1 MVEKNKPRDTKSRA
15 QELQFMLGYLD
26 EPLLLLQKFTSQ
38 PDGGSI
44 TLEEIYFEWGKIEK
58 FLPHIT
64 LDDYQKH
71 VGEVLALNPQYVCH
85 RTQLTSDQKKEILR
99 RFGIP
104 KKVFSSQNKADL
116 ILVDRDNI
124 VKYISYKD
132 LNASTAKLSQTSS
145 KKQTY
150 GTAELSG
157 GLTGV
162 NFDLF
167 EIPVNGFDHTHT
179 CLDEE
184 KFKKLKSNADKKRA
198 YVKKEYSKRWCEL
211 VEKRMDEA
219 YNCLEAFG
227 QSLESNQENFI
238 QFVKKIF
245 VGGAVNVD
253 QNYLVLGDRA
263 INIASLLEKLES
275 ENYSVQVELYPTE
288 NKFSLIV
295 WVTFNEQRYALTK
308 IEPSFEGAKCDVS
321 QTKGV
326 VYHFQQ
332 HPKPQIQSSVVN
344 EDKNY
349 KDLLRDICK

>member
-15 QELQFMLGYLD
+15 QELQFMLGYLV
-26 EPLLLLQKFTSQ
+26 EPVLLLQKFTSQ

-71 VGEVLALNPQYVCH
+71 VGEVLDLNPQYVCH

-132 LNASTAKLSQTSS
+132 INASTAKLSQTSR

-150 GTAELSG
+150 GTAELLG

-162 NFDLF
+162 NFDHF
-167 EIPVNGFDHTHT
+167 VIPKEFDHNNTF
-179 CLDEE
+179 LDEE
-184 KFKKLKSNADKKRA
+184 QFNELKSMVDKKRA
-198 YVKKEYSKRWCEL
+198 YVKKEYSNEWLEL

-227 QSLESNQENFI
+227 QSLELNQKNFV

-245 VGGAVNVD
+245 VGDAANVD
-253 QNYLVLGDRA
+253 QNYLVLGNRA
-263 INIASLLEKLES
+263 INIASLVEKLES
-275 ENYSVQVELYPTE
+275 ENYSIQVELYPTE
-288 NKFSLIV
+288 KKSSLIV
-295 WVTFNEQRYALTK
+295 WVILNGQRYALTK
-308 IEPSFEGAKCDVS
+308 IEPSFEGAKPEVS
-321 QTKGV
+321 QAKGV

-332 HPKPQIQSSVVN
+332 HPKPHVQSSVVS

>member
-1 MVEKNKPRDTKSRA
+1 MVEKNKPRATKSRA
-15 QELQFMLGYLD
+15 QELQFMLGYLVK
-26 EPLLLLQKFTSQ
+26 PILLLQEFALQ

-44 TLEEIYFEWGKIEK
+44 TLEGICFEWGKIEK
-58 FLPHIT
+58 FLKDID

-132 LNASTAKLSQTSS
+132 INASTAKLSQTSS

-162 NFDLF
+162 NFDHF
-167 EIPVNGFDHTHT
+167 VFPEV
-179 CLDEE
+179 LDYNNTFLNEDQ
-184 KFKKLKSNADKKRA
+184 FKKLKSMADKKRA
-198 YVKKEYSKRWCEL
+198 FIKRKNPDEWVQL

-245 VGGAVNVD
+245 VGDAVNVD

-308 IEPSFEGAKCDVS
+308 IEPSFEGAECHVS

>member
-1 MVEKNKPRDTKSRA
+1 MVGKSKSRATKSRA
-15 QELQFMLGYLD
+15 QELQFMLGYLV
-26 EPLLLLQKFTSQ
+26 EPSLLLQALTLQ

-44 TLEEIYFEWGKIEK
+44 TLEGICFEWGKIGK
-58 FLPHIT
+58 FLQDIT

-85 RTQLTSDQKKEILR
+85 RTQLTSDQKKEIPR

-116 ILVDRDNI
+116 ILVDRDNV

-132 LNASTAKLSQTSS
+132 INASTAKLSQTSS

-150 GTAELSG
+150 GTAQLLG

-162 NFDLF
+162 NFDHF
-167 EIPVNGFDHTHT
+167 VIPKEFDHNSTF
-179 CLDEE
+179 LDEE
-184 KFKKLKSNADKKRA
+184 QFKRLKSTADKKRA
-198 YVKKEYSKRWCEL
+198 YVKKKYPDEWLEL

-227 QSLESNQENFI
+227 QSLELNQENFV

-245 VGGAVNVD
+245 VGDAANVD
-253 QNYLVLGDRA
+253 QNYLVLGNRA

-275 ENYSVQVELYPTE
+275 ENYSIQVELYPTE

-295 WVTFNEQRYALTK
+295 WVILNGQRYGLTK
-308 IEPSFEGAKCDVS
+308 IEPSFEGAKPEVS

-326 VYHFQQ
+326 IYHFQQ
-332 HPKPQIQSSVVN
+332 HPEPQVLSSVVN